1 MKRTLALIFAAMLSL
16 AALTGCADTGLY
28 GPAGN
33 ISTTDNGRVNG
44 GGYATTP
51 PANGARRTG
60 RTRLPKYSQSIQSR
74 KRFCNSFK
82 VYLQISHDFC
92 TIREHLRKFQ

>member
-44 GGYATTP
+44 GGYATTA
-51 PANGARRTG
+51 PANGARRTDPRRTG
-60 RTRLPKYSQSIQSR
+60 RTSTARTNAGRTGAAQS
-74 KRFCNSFK
+74 
-82 VYLQISHDFC
+82 D
-92 TIREHLRKFQ
+92 TAGIR

>member
-44 GGYATTP
+44 GGYATP
-51 PANGARRTG
+51 PANGARRTDPRRTG
-60 RTRLPKYSQSIQSR
+60 RTNTARTNAGRTGRTNTARTNAGRTGAAQSGTAGSR
-74 KRFCNSFK
+74 
-82 VYLQISHDFC
+82 
-92 TIREHLRKFQ
+92 

>member
-60 RTRLPKYSQSIQSR
+60 RTNTARTNAGRTGRTNTTRTNAGRTGAAQSG
-74 KRFCNSFK
+74 
-82 VYLQISHDFC
+82 
-92 TIREHLRKFQ
+92 TAGIR

>member
-44 GGYATTP
+44 GGYATP
-51 PANGARRTG
+51 PANGARRTDTARTNAG
-60 RTRLPKYSQSIQSR
+60 RTGAAQSG
-74 KRFCNSFK
+74 
-82 VYLQISHDFC
+82 
-92 TIREHLRKFQ
+92 TAGIR